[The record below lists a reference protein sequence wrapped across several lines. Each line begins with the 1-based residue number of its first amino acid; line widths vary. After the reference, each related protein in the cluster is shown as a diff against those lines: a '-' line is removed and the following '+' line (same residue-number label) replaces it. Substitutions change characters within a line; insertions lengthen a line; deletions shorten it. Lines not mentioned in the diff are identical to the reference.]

1 MNPYRQCPIYQNEN
15 YRIRFVKQSDVN
27 DLLKVYSDPKTV
39 ALCNCDNCEDDFYY
53 TSRVRMEQAINYW
66 IMEYHREGFV
76 RWSILDCTSSTAI
89 GTMELFKRSAN
100 DAYDNTAVL
109 RIAGNGI
116 FPIKGVAGR
125 LGWHTLSEL
134 LSAKAIRGL
143 I

>member
-53 TSRVRMEQAINYW
+53 IGILCPMIGISSASGNFI
-66 IMEYHREGFV
+66 EYGGF
-76 RWSILDCTSSTAI
+76 II
-89 GTMELFKRSAN
+89 
-100 DAYDNTAVL
+100 
-109 RIAGNGI
+109 
-116 FPIKGVAGR
+116 
-125 LGWHTLSEL
+125 TLSKHPISSGSTCFGILMIYNL
-134 LSAKAIRGL
+134 LNIGKFNFQI